1 MSSQL
6 LGSQLGV
13 EPADAVSPTPGRA
26 TQGSGGDGGGGLSVD
41 VMMTTVGTVAAA
53 GLSAFGLRGD
63 AEDIPPGTVRLVML
77 GGSLA
82 VPPEG
87 EEADDTGLGPDVDQG
102 LAPLSVLRSLDV
114 AEAGDVVHHAP
125 VRTLGKAPG
134 QRVFHTLTRV
144 PDGGGGTDWYYL
156 IGGRRPA
163 HVYNSVYRLSSAEC
177 RWEAVEVCVPGCGGC
192 DALICAT
199 WMCCVVVGMRLGA
212 VILAQASSLP
222 ARCPAKDDAHTLFVV
237 IVFLCLHVLVPVWL
251 DI

>member
-6 LGSQLGV
+6 VCSQLGV
-13 EPADAVSPTPGRA
+13 EPADALSPSPGRA
-26 TQGSGGDGGGGLSVD
+26 TQGSGGDGGGELSVD
-41 VMMTTVGTVAAA
+41 VMMTAVGTVAAA

-82 VPPEG
+82 VPSDG
-87 EEADDTGLGPDVDQG
+87 EEVDDAGVGPDVDQS
-102 LAPLSVLRSLDV
+102 LAPLSVLRALDV

-125 VRTLGKAPG
+125 VRTSGKAPG

-177 RWEAVEVCVPGCGGC
+177 RWEAVEVCVLACGGC
-192 DALICAT
+192 YAFVCAIQR
-199 WMCCVVVGMRLGA
+199 CCVVVRMRRG
-212 VILAQASSLP
+212 VGILSQASSLP
-222 ARCPAKDDAHTLFVV
+222 PRCPAKDDAHMLFVV
-237 IVFLCLHVLVPVWL
+237 VEFLCLHVLVPVWL
-251 DI
+251 DF